1 MLFDFIHTF
10 LYKKRFIRVLL
21 RRNLNK
27 LYLFNF
33 LVFNTTKKVKFEQKF
48 VKFEQ
53 KFVKFDL
60 VPRSHSSNTYK
71 LKFNK
76 EDWITQ
82 F

>member
-33 LVFNTTKKVKFEQKF
+33 LVFNTTKKAKFEQKL
-48 VKFEQ
+48 VE
-53 KFVKFDL
+53 FDL